1 MATLS
6 PMITPLP
13 GAKLYK
19 LTPMHFEFL
28 SVRQNVLKEKGFDKA
43 PLSHG
48 QKFYIYIDLILASF

>member
-43 PLSHG
+43 PLL
-48 QKFYIYIDLILASF
+48 IDSQILMVDII